1 MRPRPSVEMGM
12 RISSPTLASLLWSS
26 ASSTLHWASGS
37 STSSTTCL
45 TIQASNLPLS
55 GLKWARTGSLMRCC
69 FLAAEAI
76 ASSIAVTH
84 FVSSISFSRATRRR
98 SSPSWTSEVCVR
110 GMFVS
115 SCVPAFLDLD
125 LELGLEHLRQRDH
138 LRLTLLAR
146 HRDPAAAGGVEAGE
160 PRHHRLLALAGRLDG
175 DAGEAAGEAAVVFG
189 AVERPVEARRAHLE
203 GVARRS
209 EVDDV
214 EEGRGLA
221 RDVGAVFVTDGRLA
235 VEHQPQ
241 HAALELDAHELATDA
256 LGDRLE

>member
-1 MRPRPSVEMGM
+1 MRPKPSVEIGM
-12 RISSPTLASLLWSS
+12 RISSPILASPLWSC

-37 STSSTTCL
+37 STNSTTCL

-110 GMFVS
+110 AMFVFPVS
-115 SCVPAFLDLD
+115 SFFLDLD

-138 LRLTLLAR
+138 LRLALLAARR
-146 HRDPAAAGGVEAGE
+146 HLAAARGVVAGE
-160 PRHHRLLALAGRLDG
+160 PCDDRLLALAGRLDG
-175 DAGEAAGEAAVVFG
+175 DAGEAAGEAAVVLG
-189 AVERPVEARRAHLE
+189 AVERAVEA
-203 GVARRS
+203 
-209 EVDDV
+209 
-214 EEGRGLA
+214 GRGYL
-221 RDVGAVFVTDGRLA
+221 
-235 VEHQPQ
+235 
-241 HAALELDAHELATDA
+241 
-256 LGDRLE
+256 